1 MAMRYG
7 AITSRRGTRREIG
20 RMSAAG
26 DQGEAQRAWQEVE
39 KRDKAGVATRDANRG
54 ARRGRERDFHN
65 ITPPSGRGLFEDI
78 DELTKLVVRL
88 VPRDDLLAVDA
99 AGFVSGLLG
108 AMNVPLDALDAERMA
123 ALEGLRALR
132 VHGVLA
138 VTAVRP
144 ATEAAELLAVG
155 LDDAVHKQDLHED
168 FAVLGGEVVVRVA
181 FSLVVGPLES
191 LAEPVEA
198 TEVEW
203 RGFLAGAACAG
214 GMNGIVQCYVF
225 VGREASG
232 RRRLVASEVDVVA
245 SGSRRDLGFGL
256 DAERVGGEGA
266 RTGGASVRGRGR

>member
-1 MAMRYG
+1 MAGRRSEIRRVWQRWG
-7 AITSRRGTRREIG
+7 AS
-20 RMSAAG
+20 
-26 DQGEAQRAWQEVE
+26 
-39 KRDKAGVATRDANRG
+39 RG

-108 AMNVPLDALDAERMA
+108 TMNVPLDAFDAECVA
-123 ALEGLRALR
+123 ALEGLRTLR

-138 VTAVRP
+138 VAAVC
-144 ATEAAELLAVG
+144 AAAEAAELLTVG
-155 LDDAVHKQDLHED
+155 LDDAVHEQDLHED
-168 FAVLGGEVVVRVA
+168 FTVLGGEVVVRVA
-181 FSLVVGPLES
+181 FGLVVGPLEP

-203 RGFLAGAACAG
+203 WGFFAGSACAG
-214 GMNGIVQCYVF
+214 GMDGIVQCYVF

-232 RRRLVASEVDVVA
+232 RRCLVASEVDVVA

-256 DAERVGGEGA
+256 DAERVGREGA